1 MPAMT
6 SATTKIFMSG
16 RSRAIRL
23 PARFRLEGQDVR
35 IEQLGHALLIQAE
48 PSQGSLSSWLQDFY
62 ATHDPL
68 PEEFL
73 SDRKDTPPQERDWS

>member
-6 SATTKIFMSG
+6 SATTKSFMSV
-16 RSRAIRL
+16 RSRAIRR

-35 IEQLGHALLIQAE
+35 IEPLGHALLIQSQ
-48 PSQGSLSSWLQDFY
+48 PRQGSLSSWLQDFY

-68 PEEFL
+68 PEKSL
-73 SDRKDTPPQERDWS
+73 SDRTCKPPRERDGS

>member
-1 MPAMT
+1 MT

-23 PARFRLEGQDVR
+23 PARFRLEAQDVR
-35 IEQLGHALLIQAE
+35 IEQLGQALLIQPE
-48 PSQGSLSSWLQDFY
+48 PSQDSLSSWLQDFY
-62 ATHDPL
+62 AAHDPL

-73 SDRKDTPPQERDWS
+73 SGRMDTPPQERDWS

>member
-1 MPAMT
+1 MT

-35 IEQLGHALLIQAE
+35 IEQMGQALLIQPE
-48 PSQGSLSSWLQDFY
+48 PGQASLGAWLQDFY
-62 ATHDPL
+62 TQHDPL
-68 PEEFL
+68 PEDFL
-73 SDRKDTPPQERDWS
+73 TQRVDGPPQERDWS

>member
-1 MPAMT
+1 MT

-23 PARFRLEGQDVR
+23 PARFRLEAQDVR
-35 IEQLGHALLIQAE
+35 IEQLGQALLIQPE
-48 PSQGSLSSWLQDFY
+48 PSQDSLSSWLQDFY

-73 SDRKDTPPQERDWS
+73 SVRTDTPPQERDWS

>member
-1 MPAMT
+1 MT

-73 SDRKDTPPQERDWS
+73 SDRMDTPPQERDWS

>member
-1 MPAMT
+1 MT

-35 IEQLGHALLIQAE
+35 IEPLGHALQIQTQS
-48 PSQGSLSSWLQDFY
+48 SQGSLSSWLQDFY

-68 PEEFL
+68 PEKSL
-73 SDRKDTPPQERDWS
+73 LDRTGKPPQERDGS

>member
-73 SDRKDTPPQERDWS
+73 SDRTDTPPQERDWS

>member
-1 MPAMT
+1 MASMT

-73 SDRKDTPPQERDWS
+73 SDRTDTPPQERDWS

>member
-1 MPAMT
+1 MT

-23 PARFRLEGQDVR
+23 PTRFRLEAQEVR
-35 IEQLGHALLIQAE
+35 IEQLGQALLIQPE
-48 PSQGSLSSWLQDFY
+48 PSQDSLCSWLRDFY
-62 ATHDPL
+62 AHHDPL

-73 SDRKDTPPQERDWS
+73 AGRTDAPPQERDWS